1 MSKRDHDLNQLKEF
15 ANEIAWLEAKLIQ
28 QRENN
33 EEKKT
38 NKSTTRRKKQNQ
50 AIGK

>member
-28 QRENN
+28 QRESKD
-33 EEKKT
+33 EKKMT
-38 NKSTTRRKKQNQ
+38 KSTRRRKNKNQ
-50 AIGK
+50 AI

>member
-28 QRENN
+28 QRESKEN
-33 EEKKT
+33 EQKQR
-38 NKSTTRRKKQNQ
+38 RRKNKNQ
-50 AIGK
+50 AI

>member
-28 QRENN
+28 QRESK
-33 EEKKT
+33 EEKKRT
-38 NKSTTRRKKQNQ
+38 KVQEEEKNKNQ
-50 AIGK
+50 AIGI